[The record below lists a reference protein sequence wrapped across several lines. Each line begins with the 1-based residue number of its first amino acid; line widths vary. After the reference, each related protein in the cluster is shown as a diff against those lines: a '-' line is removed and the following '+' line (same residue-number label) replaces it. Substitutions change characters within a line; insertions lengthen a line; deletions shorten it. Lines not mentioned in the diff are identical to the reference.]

1 MAARKSTTPRKTTRK
16 SSKPTKV
23 AVVADAAPELDEMDD
38 AIDEPMLAEETE
50 AEADGA
56 AKAATLRK
64 KEFVE
69 RVTTLSGRKKQD
81 VREITEAVLA
91 VLGEALSKG
100 EELNLP
106 PLGKIKVN
114 RQRDLTSGEMMI
126 VKLRRA
132 GEKETGTP
140 PLADDEE

>member
-1 MAARKSTTPRKTTRK
+1 
-16 SSKPTKV
+16 
-23 AVVADAAPELDEMDD
+23 
-38 AIDEPMLAEETE
+38 MLAEETE
-50 AEADGA
+50 AEVNGA
-56 AKAATLRK
+56 AKSATLRK
-64 KEFVE
+64 KEFVA

-106 PLGKIKVN
+106 PLGKAKVN

-132 GEKETGTP
+132 GAKETGTP

>member
-1 MAARKSTTPRKTTRK
+1 MAARKSTTPRKTT
-16 SSKPTKV
+16 SKASKV
-23 AVVADAAPELDEMDD
+23 AAVAKAAPVQDEMDD
-38 AIDEPMLAEETE
+38 AMDEPMLAEESE

-56 AKAATLRK
+56 AKSVSLRK

-69 RVTTLSGRKKQD
+69 RVTTLSGHKKQD

-91 VLGEALSKG
+91 VLGDALSKG

-106 PLGKIKVN
+106 PLGKVKVN

-126 VKLRRA
+126 IKLRRA